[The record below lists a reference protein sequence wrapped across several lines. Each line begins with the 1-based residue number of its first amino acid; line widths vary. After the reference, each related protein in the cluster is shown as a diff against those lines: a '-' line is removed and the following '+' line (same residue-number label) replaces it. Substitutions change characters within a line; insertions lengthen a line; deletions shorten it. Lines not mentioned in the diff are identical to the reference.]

1 MSNLFINRVSL
12 NRNKII
18 NFDEYPFNIEIIR
31 DFNELKFTE
40 PVTFLIGENGLY
52 ILDEP
57 EAALSPERQ
66 MTLLCLIDDL
76 VKRGS

>member
-40 PVTFLIGENGLY
+40 PVTFF
-52 ILDEP
+52 D
-57 EAALSPERQ
+57 R
-66 MTLLCLIDDL
+66 
-76 VKRGS
+76 